1 LEEGDCLKLESEFAQ
16 KLRKKA
22 LYARVKKKDLDKA
35 EVKQRKDL
43 KKKYQKGHTN
53 IGRSVKGGAGIL
65 SKLLD
70 EDDANSELGSK
81 GDISPGKKSS
91 KTKAAHSKNEL
102 SVVSKNDSPPKAS
115 KSHKSKEDFPGL
127 TLESI
132 ANKYNIP
139 GLTIESPGKKPQESH
154 VKSKS

>member
-16 KLRKKA
+16 QLRKKA
-22 LYARVKKKDLDKA
+22 LYARVKKKDVDMV
-35 EVKQRKDL
+35 EVKRKKDL
-43 KKKYQKGHTN
+43 KKKYQMGHTY
-53 IGRSVKGGAGIL
+53 IGRSVKGGAGTL

-70 EDDANSELGSK
+70 GDDANSELGSK
-81 GDISPGKKSS
+81 GDMSPDKKSS
-91 KTKAAHSKNEL
+91 KTKAAHSKHEH
-102 SVVSKNDSPPKAS
+102 SVVSKHDSPPKIS
-115 KSHKSKEDFPGL
+115 KSHKSKEDLPGL